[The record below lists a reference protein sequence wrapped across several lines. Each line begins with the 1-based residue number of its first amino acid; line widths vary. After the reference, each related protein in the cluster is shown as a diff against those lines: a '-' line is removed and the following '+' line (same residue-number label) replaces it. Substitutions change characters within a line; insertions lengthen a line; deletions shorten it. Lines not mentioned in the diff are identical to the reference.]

1 MDDVKESKNTFCLG
15 TVDKTLVPITTV
27 KWFTLVPITTVEW
40 FTSLSGG
47 GVKTKKNFKP
57 WQVKNHM
64 IGKATVDTVE
74 PSNACCNES
83 YTSETPSA
91 QNDYVEKTIKLK
103 HLVRFFHMDNM
114 DNQRAPDEAPPE
126 QLNGSEKIE
135 AIQLSHLPVNH
146 HSTGSL
152 RNIVDKFKGVET
164 NCDVIKDWILYVVPF
179 QLSESTPN
187 TPNTS
192 NTNDTFDKVQSL
204 NVDRVRLAKMNI
216 THHAMPLFHT
226 HGTIHTDFNFDN
238 PNPKSFFSVVDGLHR
253 ATYLWWL
260 IKFSSHEDVHYENVN
275 DIEISIRIFV
285 NKPGENAY
293 EFCQR
298 MKSLSFSRLK
308 ITENL
313 NTHTVGD
320 KFTNLPALSHGQFST
335 LYEILIQN
343 FNSNS
348 NNKKLSRPTLSRQV
362 VIGNSGEEFDI
373 AFHKYGMMADKLKDN
388 MDSRHHRKMT
398 QMLNATKKYEEG
410 AKKNL
415 EALEYCANYLKKCLV
430 VQRDS
435 CIHEKL
441 KVFLDT
447 FPPKVANIFIC
458 EFES

>member
-1 MDDVKESKNTFCLG
+1 MDDVKESKNTFCIG
-15 TVDKTLVPITTV
+15 TVDNTFVPITTV
-27 KWFTLVPITTVEW
+27 KRFTLVPITTVEW

-47 GVKTKKNFKP
+47 GVKNKKNFKS

-83 YTSETPSA
+83 NNSETPSA

-103 HLVRFFHMDNM
+103 HLVRFFHIDNH
-114 DNQRAPDEAPPE
+114 QAPLEAQPE
-126 QLNGSEKIE
+126 QLNNWENIE

-152 RNIVDKFKGVET
+152 RNILDKFKGVET

-179 QLSESTPN
+179 QLSENTPN

-216 THHAMPLFHT
+216 TRHAMPLFHT
-226 HGTIHTDFNFDN
+226 HGTIHTDFDVDN
-238 PNPKSFFSVVDGLHR
+238 PDPTKSFFSVVDGLHR

-260 IKFSSHEDVHYENVN
+260 INCSSHSHVHHENVN
-275 DIEISIRIFV
+275 DIEMSIRIFV

-320 KFTNLPALSHGQFST
+320 KFTNLPALSHEQFST
-335 LYEILIQN
+335 LYEILIQK
-343 FNSNS
+343 FNHNNS
-348 NNKKLSRPTLSRQV
+348 KKTPTPKLARRL
-362 VIGNSGEEFDI
+362 VIQNSGQEFDI
-373 AFHKYGMMADKLKDN
+373 AFRKYGMADKLKDN
-388 MDSRHHRKMT
+388 MDSPYHRKMT
-398 QMLNATKKYEEG
+398 QMLNTIKYEEG
-410 AKKNL
+410 GKKYL

-447 FPPKVANIFIC
+447 FPPTVANIYIC